1 MLGDFITRCLILVFG
16 YAYPAFE
23 CYKIVEKNRV
33 EIDQLRF
40 WCKYWILV
48 AMLTVLERF
57 LDAIASWYAH
67 SILLCKSCTFF
78 FAIENYI
85 YNFVLVSRERF
96 PMYGELKL
104 AFFIYLWSPKTQG
117 TGFVYQSVLR
127 PYVSKHE
134 TDIDRRILELRAR
147 LWDLAIYYW
156 QNCAQLSQEKF
167 FDIIKFLA
175 GQSAR
180 FSNAPAHENQ
190 KHNGEKQHAPS
201 APPPPE
207 NGFNSPRTP
216 KPGKSKFGFGSPRSS
231 TINRA
236 VSEPTKSN
244 LAQVNMRVTS
254 EPGSPEDGYIP
265 DSPTTPGTPNE
276 SLLQARQRLRRQK
289 PQH

>member
-57 LDAIASWYAH
+57 LDAIASW
-67 SILLCKSCTFF
+67 
-78 FAIENYI
+78 
-85 YNFVLVSRERF
+85 F